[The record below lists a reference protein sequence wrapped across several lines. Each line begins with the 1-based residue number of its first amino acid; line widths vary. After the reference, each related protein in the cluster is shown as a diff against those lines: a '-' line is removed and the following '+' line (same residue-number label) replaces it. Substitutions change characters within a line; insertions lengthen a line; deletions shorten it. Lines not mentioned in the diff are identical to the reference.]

1 MWFFF
6 YDKNVTGKCI
16 RFQFASA
23 IVVVACISII
33 FFSFLSFYLFRFSW
47 LDWHHHV
54 VMLLSP
60 IFHSLTLFLLLHAI
74 GFFFECK
81 REIWTFFSELF
92 IIIISKWNATSTNQH
107 CKYEKSKICHFSSHY
122 FCYFPPLR
130 THNIGHAIRSEVR
143 MNRVTF
149 LK

>member
-1 MWFFF
+1 MIKMLRESAFVFSLLALSLLLHVFRSFSFHFFL
-6 YDKNVTGKCI
+6 
-16 RFQFASA
+16 S
-23 IVVVACISII
+23 I
-33 FFSFLSFYLFRFSW
+33 FFCFSW
-47 LDWHHHV
+47 LDWHRRV

-60 IFHSLTLFLLLHAI
+60 IFHSLTLFLLLLHAI
-74 GFFFECK
+74 GFFSECK
-81 REIWTFFSELF
+81 REIWTFFNELF